1 MNFRNMK
8 SCNDKGKWEERRE
21 QSNGE
26 LGSSVRLCVE
36 ELTALTSRI
45 AEGEKKQRIVLLQ
58 NNTKAS

>member
-1 MNFRNMK
+1 MK

-45 AEGEKKQRIVLLQ
+45 AEGKKKQDCFVAEQHQGILKSLQ
-58 NNTKAS
+58 K